1 MEEIVKE
8 KETLKKIEA
17 DLDKLLQ
24 DEISKKLVA
33 LEELRR
39 KNQDEDNALADL
51 QQNLKVISGHGRL
64 IFSMADRPTQ
74 TKKGR

>member
-1 MEEIVKE
+1 MKE
-8 KETLKKIEA
+8 KERLKKLEA
-17 DLDKLLQ
+17 DLDKMLQ

-51 QQNLKVISGHGRL
+51 QQNLKVNVPILPIGRN
-64 IFSMADRPTQ
+64 
-74 TKKGR
+74 

>member
-1 MEEIVKE
+1 MKE

-33 LEELRR
+33 LEELRK

-51 QQNLKVISGHGRL
+51 QQNLKVI
-64 IFSMADRPTQ
+64 
-74 TKKGR
+74 